1 MCDLT
6 MCRPIGEELPGDF
19 ILNGDVTSSSFD
31 SISGDRLS
39 IGGGRVDADFSNL
52 ELRQL
57 SFSNLV
63 HYSSLSDQITL
74 SESRLETLFIQNSN
88 VRSLTISDVDVSA
101 ETRLNE
107 SSFDTFEVT
116 TRPSTLAGR
125 VCGSRLRLYV
135 AGNSGASVTLDNAD
149 LTGVCDLPT
158 DWRNASLDGTVICQ
172 TDLDAATNYT
182 GAPVGVAC
190 SQVLCPRHPRCQ

>member
-1 MCDLT
+1 MGSVSDLQAEKLQLTYRKPAEVENSVECDDFESGGVCADSERCYSRNCYRMCVRDADCPRGTMCDLT

-74 SESRLETLFIQNSN
+74 SESRLETLFIQN
-88 VRSLTISDVDVSA
+88 
-101 ETRLNE
+101 
-107 SSFDTFEVT
+107 
-116 TRPSTLAGR
+116 
-125 VCGSRLRLYV
+125 
-135 AGNSGASVTLDNAD
+135 
-149 LTGVCDLPT
+149 
-158 DWRNASLDGTVICQ
+158 
-172 TDLDAATNYT
+172 
-182 GAPVGVAC
+182 
-190 SQVLCPRHPRCQ
+190 